1 MQTKEQWTAIRG
13 YTGYYAV
20 STLGRIRSLT
30 RSVRCKANNKRT
42 VRERIL
48 RPITSKQTPHYVKIN
63 LYKCGKLRTFL
74 VHRLVAQAFL
84 PNPEHKPEVNHLK
97 LPKANN
103 AISNLEWATKSE
115 NDAYT
120 QMVRARRSG
129 EDHPCAKL
137 RTKDVLKARDL
148 HVQGWKVSEL
158 ADKYSVTHDHMKKIL
173 LRKNWRHV

>member
-1 MQTKEQWTAIRG
+1 MKITEQWKTISG
-13 YTGYYAV
+13 YTNLYAI
-20 STLGRIRSLT
+20 SNRGRVRSLK
-30 RSVRCKANNKRT
+30 RYVKSKAHSKR
-42 VRERIL
+42 VVQARIL
-48 RPITSKQTPHYVKIN
+48 RLVTSKQTPHYVKIN

-74 VHRLVAQAFL
+74 VHRLVAQAFI

-103 AISNLEWATKSE
+103 AISNLEWATKAE

-148 HVQGWKVSEL
+148 HVRGWKVSEL
-158 ADKYSVTHDHMKKIL
+158 AVKYSVTHDHMKKIL
-173 LRKNWRHV
+173 LRKNWKHV